1 MGLFINTLPLRLDI
15 GDDDVVTA
23 ARQAHA
29 RLSGLLHHEHAPLA
43 LAQRCSGVAA
53 GMPLFSALL
62 NYRHNNGSELVLPEG
77 MTLLSA
83 QERTNYP
90 FVLSVEDGGD
100 SLGLTAQVSE
110 PVPAA
115 RICGYMQQAL
125 ASLAQALESRPTL
138 PASELEIL
146 PPSERRLL
154 LEEWNQT
161 AEPYPAALCV
171 HQLFERQAQ
180 RAPQAVAIVQGD
192 RRIGYA
198 ALNAQA
204 NRLAHALIA
213 HGIQPGERVATRLAR
228 SIDLVAT
235 QLAIFKAG
243 AVYVPIDPQLP
254 AARQQWILE
263 DSGARLIVG
272 EAADGDTLPLLRP
285 VVSGG
290 DENDPALS
298 LSSGEVAYIMY
309 TSGSTGLPKGV
320 MTPHQGITRLV
331 LNNRY
336 AAFDATERVAY
347 AANPAFDAATMEV
360 WAALLNGGELVVI
373 PAETVMDAAR
383 LSAALTQHRVTTLFL
398 TTALFNQYVYSMGAT
413 LAQLRY
419 LICGGEKEEPSAFER
434 LLQEAGPVQLIHAYG
449 PTEATT
455 FATTA
460 AIAEVQGAT
469 RLPIGKP
476 IGNTRAYVL
485 DARGRPAPLGAIG
498 ELYIGGV
505 GVALGY
511 LNRPELTAERFLND
525 PFNPGG
531 RMYRTGDLVRY
542 RADGNLEYQ
551 RRNDRQVKIRGFRIE
566 MGR

>member
-15 GDDDVVTA
+15 GDDDVATA
-23 ARQAHA
+23 ARQTHA

-43 LAQRCSGVAA
+43 LAQSCSGVAA

-125 ASLAQALESRPTL
+125 ASLAQALESQPTL

-161 AEPYPAALCV
+161 TAPYPAELCV

-213 HGIQPGERVATRLAR
+213 HGIQPGERVATRLTR

-243 AVYVPIDPQLP
+243 AVYVPIDLQLP

-263 DSGARLIVG
+263 DSDVRLIVG
-272 EAADGDTLPLLRP
+272 EAMDGDTLPLLRP
-285 VVSGG
+285 EVPGG
-290 DENDPALS
+290 DENDPALA

-331 LNNRY
+331 INNRY

-419 LICGGEKEEPSAFER
+419 LICGGEKRNRAPSNVCCR
-434 LLQEAGPVQLIHAYG
+434 
-449 PTEATT
+449 
-455 FATTA
+455 
-460 AIAEVQGAT
+460 
-469 RLPIGKP
+469 K
-476 IGNTRAYVL
+476 
-485 DARGRPAPLGAIG
+485 RGR
-498 ELYIGGV
+498 
-505 GVALGY
+505 
-511 LNRPELTAERFLND
+511 
-525 PFNPGG
+525 
-531 RMYRTGDLVRY
+531 YR
-542 RADGNLEYQ
+542 
-551 RRNDRQVKIRGFRIE
+551 
-566 MGR
+566 